1 MNCPRCGVEQRTQ
14 ARFCANCG
22 APLPASPP
30 PAAQPPYVPPTQV
43 AYTPYDS
50 QPPPIIPTPYD
61 SQPPP
66 IASTSGSAPSNRLWI
81 YIAAGALGMVLI
93 GVIAAIVLANVIEF
107 PWSSKGVEKKVEE
120 GIKIVSTKVGDIA
133 TNLPTILPTLETSI
147 ATIFEPLTEGTK
159 PALPP
164 FGKTLMAPFFS
175 GTSTPGS
182 EVIEWFGNG
191 ENYQVE
197 IQDGKVVGG
206 SGEDNRY
213 DWEATDGTYDGRFLV
228 VTFLTRQRSDCL
240 SEMTYT
246 YDVEDDRLTLI
257 QSVDQ
262 CGNSKTY
269 NDRFYT
275 RR

>member
-22 APLPASPP
+22 APLPTSPP

-50 QPPPIIPTPYD
+50 QPQPIIPTPYD

-66 IASTSGSAPSNRLWI
+66 IASTSGSARSNRLWI

-164 FGKTLMAPFFS
+164 FGETLMAPFFS

-197 IQDGKVVGG
+197 IQDGNVVGG
-206 SGEDNRY
+206 SGKDNRY

-228 VTFLTRQRSDCL
+228 VTFLTHQRSDCL

-246 YDVEDDRLTLI
+246 YDVEEDRLTLI

-269 NDRFYT
+269 NDRYYT